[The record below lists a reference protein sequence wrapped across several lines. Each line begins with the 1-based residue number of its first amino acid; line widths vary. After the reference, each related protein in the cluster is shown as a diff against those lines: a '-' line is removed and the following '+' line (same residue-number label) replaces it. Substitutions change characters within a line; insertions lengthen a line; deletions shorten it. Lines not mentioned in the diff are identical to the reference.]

1 MKTALVTHLGN
12 YIGDTDAIEET
23 TCDDNDARRHLL
35 LSTVTIGFTVAV
47 AVEDSGYDSAD
58 TDGLASDLATTL
70 TTVVSSG
77 AIASTIAAN
86 AGETSSFQSAALH
99 ADLSTAA
106 IASATTVT
114 AVETVTHVSPTPSP
128 TALASIAPNSSSATI
143 DVAVGEPTTS
153 ATSGEQETF
162 VAPASPS
169 ASSAEAS
176 SAWLLLAALGVVG
189 AIVAVAACAA
199 LKHRA
204 SNGKYAIAYSSRA
217 VLPGLLTK
225 DDAESPREV
234 RAVPRGDSNK
244 NAHATVR
251 PASLRTTLPAP
262 SVIGNGPAGIATLA
276 VPAAARGLPVS
287 LVATATDAL
296 VPAGATPTDRD
307 TARSLGGFGAAMSS
321 GPIAFD
327 PFFDPNSP
335 RIPVPFVPSAV
346 GSSSRTSLPGAAPFG
361 VAAAASTTAAGSSP
375 LSSSASSMAAPSV
388 WMPHA
393 HSLALPPIVLAPPVV
408 VANTDAAVAARR
420 GAHGSAPA
428 FDEFASMSTTLRKT
442 PGAARHQLLSAPAGQ
457 PTTPLAS
464 VSLAPLAPLPR
475 PSNGIGRARPGRAP
489 SPSLPEI

>member
-128 TALASIAPNSSSATI
+128 TALASLAPNSSSATI

-162 VAPASPS
+162 APASSS

-176 SAWLLLAALGVVG
+176 SAWPLLAALGVVG

-199 LKHRA
+199 FKHRA
-204 SNGKYAIAYSSRA
+204 FNDKYAIAHSSRA
-217 VLPGLLTK
+217 VLPGLSTE
-225 DDAESPREV
+225 DDAESPRDA
-234 RAVPRGDSNK
+234 RAVPRGDSIK

-262 SVIGNGPAGIATLA
+262 SVVVNGPAGTTTPA

-287 LVATATDAL
+287 LVATATGTL
-296 VPAGATPTDRD
+296 VPAGATPTDCD

-321 GPIAFD
+321 GAIAFD
-327 PFFDPNSP
+327 PFFNPNSP
-335 RIPVPFVPSAV
+335 RIFVPSVPSAV

-361 VAAAASTTAAGSSP
+361 VAAAASTNAAGSSP
-375 LSSSASSMAAPSV
+375 LSSSASSLAAPSV

-408 VANTDAAVAARR
+408 ANTDAAVAARR

-428 FDEFASMSTTLRKT
+428 FDEFTSMSTTLRKT
-442 PGAARHQLLSAPAGQ
+442 PGAARHQLLSASAGQ

-464 VSLAPLAPLPR
+464 VSLAPLVPLPR
-475 PSNGIGRARPGRAP
+475 PSNGIGRVRPGRAP
-489 SPSLPEI
+489 SPSLNEI

>member
-128 TALASIAPNSSSATI
+128 TALASLAPNSSSATI

-162 VAPASPS
+162 APASSS

-176 SAWLLLAALGVVG
+176 SAWPLLAALGVVG

-204 SNGKYAIAYSSRA
+204 PNGKYAIAYSSRA
-217 VLPGLLTK
+217 VLPGLSTK

-251 PASLRTTLPAP
+251 PSSLRTTLPAP
-262 SVIGNGPAGIATLA
+262 SVIGNGPAGIATPA

-321 GPIAFD
+321 GAIAFD

-335 RIPVPFVPSAV
+335 RIPVPSVPSAV
-346 GSSSRTSLPGAAPFG
+346 GSSSRTSLPGAAAPFG

-375 LSSSASSMAAPSV
+375 LSSSASSMAAPPV

-442 PGAARHQLLSAPAGQ
+442 PGAARHQLLSARAGQ
-457 PTTPLAS
+457 PRTPLAS

-489 SPSLPEI
+489 SPSLNEI